1 MTEKSAYTEPDTDSY
16 SGYRYRLYRP
26 RVSTFWWLRQRS
38 YLVFAIRELSSV
50 FVAWF
55 VVFLLL
61 MVLAVSRGDEAYQ
74 QFLAL
79 SAAPWM
85 LLLNAVALFFVVFH
99 AVTWFRLAPQAIV
112 VRMRG
117 KRVPRTWVMAL
128 HYVAWALVSALVV
141 WVLVG

>member
-1 MTEKSAYTEPDTDSY
+1 MTDKSAYTESYTDSD
-16 SGYRYRLYRP
+16 SGHGPRLYRP

-61 MVLAVSRGDEAYQ
+61 MVLAVSRGEEAYQ

-79 SAAPWM
+79 SATPGM
-85 LLLNAVALFFVVFH
+85 LLLNVVALFFVVFH
-99 AVTWFRLAPQAIV
+99 AVTWFRLAPQAMV
-112 VRMRG
+112 VRIRG
-117 KRVPRTWVMAL
+117 KRVPPTWVMAL
-128 HYVAWALVSALVV
+128 HYVAWALVSGIVV